1 MIPLSLPQ
9 IADAVSGT
17 LIAESERRELLVSG
31 SVRIDSRA
39 VNEGDLFIAIRGEQ
53 HDGHSFASGAAQ
65 QGAVVLLVDRHIAE
79 LDTPQI
85 VVEDTVSALGALAAA
100 VLAEVRSRAKIAVV
114 AITGS
119 NGKTTTKNLLGA
131 MLAELGETMVP
142 QGSFNNQI
150 GAPLSLLQITEQT
163 RFAVVEMGADEPGQI
178 RNLVAIANPDLA
190 VVLKVGLAHVGG
202 FGSIDDTARAK
213 AELVTDLVPEAKV
226 LLNADDFRVR
236 QMAEQTAAEVHYF
249 STETPTNP
257 QNVVWAEG
265 IVSTLD
271 GTQFILHWGDGTA
284 LPVHLQILGQHHV
297 ANALAAAGAARQLG
311 VSPEIIVRVLQETLR
326 AERWRMERLELA
338 DGTLII
344 NDAYNASPDSS
355 QAALR
360 SLADFGHQSGRR
372 TIAVLGHMAELG
384 EHSDEQHDALGIL
397 LVRLG
402 IDRVFV
408 IGEKA
413 RRIHE
418 TAVAE
423 GLWNNESEFL
433 PSLAGAAAHIRAQ
446 LHPGDIVLVKSSKSA
461 ELRHLGDELA
471 GVQD

>member
-1 MIPLSLPQ
+1 MIPLSLSQ
-9 IADAVSGT
+9 IAAAISGT
-17 LIAESERRELLVSG
+17 LIAESKQRDLEVVGR
-31 SVRIDSRA
+31 VRIDSRA
-39 VNEGDLFIAIRGEQ
+39 VQQGDLFIAIRGEQ
-53 HDGHSFASGAAQ
+53 HDGHSFASGAAEH
-65 QGAVVLLVDRHIAE
+65 GAVALLVNRHIAE
-79 LDTPQI
+79 LNIPQI
-85 VVEDTVSALGALAAA
+85 VVQDTVSALGALAAA
-100 VLAEVRSRAKIAVV
+100 VLTEVRSRTQIAVV

-131 MLAELGETMVP
+131 MLSELGETMVP

-150 GAPLSLLQITEQT
+150 GAPLSLLEITEQT

-178 RNLVAIANPDLA
+178 RNLVAIAKPDLA

-213 AELVTDLVPEAKV
+213 AELVTDLAPEAKV

-249 STETPTNP
+249 SRERPAEPKNT
-257 QNVVWAEG
+257 VWAEE

-271 GTQFILHWGDGTA
+271 GTKFALHWEDGTVI
-284 LPVHLQILGQHHV
+284 PVHLQILGEHHV
-297 ANALAAAGAARQLG
+297 ANALAAAGAAHQLA
-311 VSPEIIVRVLQETLR
+311 VPPQSIVNVLQETMR

-344 NDAYNASPDSS
+344 NDAYNASPDST

-372 TIAVLGHMAELG
+372 TVAVLGHMAELG
-384 EHSDEQHDALGIL
+384 EHSDAQHDALGIL

-408 IGEKA
+408 IGEQA

-433 PSLAGAAAHIRAQ
+433 PTLAGAAAHIRAQ

-471 GVQD
+471 GVQE